1 MTVAPMAATGPG
13 MGAGD
18 ERQYAPIAQC
28 RDSRAA
34 SIGDLVVTECRAAAG
49 ARLSWHAHEHAC
61 VVLLVNGSFTE
72 LFGARSVSY
81 NTPVALYKPAGERHA
96 NEYGR
101 TGAQFMVI
109 ELPPSQLDQLR
120 HRGAVL
126 DGIRSVQ
133 EPAVVDLGARI
144 YRELHHLD
152 AYSMLSVGGLV
163 HELLAVLC
171 RGDDRARSST
181 APYWLRRVR
190 DDVRENFSRR
200 ISITDLADRA
210 RVHPD
215 HLSRSFRRHYGVL
228 IGEYARHLRLD
239 WAAKQLVATD
249 VPLTELAMAAGFVD
263 QSEFTR
269 RFREH
274 FGTTPGRYR
283 IALRQ

>member
-1 MTVAPMAATGPG
+1 MTVAPMAGSGLGIA
-13 MGAGD
+13 MAGD
-18 ERQYAPIAQC
+18 RQYAPIVQC

-34 SIGDLVVTECRAAAG
+34 SIGDLVVTDCRAAAG
-49 ARLSWHAHEHAC
+49 ARLPWHAHEHAC
-61 VVLLVNGSFTE
+61 LVVLVNGSFTE

-81 NTPVALYKPAGERHA
+81 STPVALFKPAGERHA

-101 TGAQFMVI
+101 AGAQFMVI
-109 ELPPSQLDQLR
+109 ELPPSQLDELR

-126 DGIRSVQ
+126 DRIRSVQ
-133 EPAVVDLGARI
+133 ESSVVDLGTRL
-144 YRELHHLD
+144 YRELHQLD

-163 HELLAVLC
+163 YELLAILC
-171 RGDDRARSST
+171 RGDERTRDTT

-190 DDVRENFSRR
+190 DEVRENFSRR

-228 IGEYARHLRLD
+228 IGEYARRLRLD
-239 WAAKQLVATD
+239 WAATQLVATEI
-249 VPLTELAMAAGFVD
+249 PLSELAMAAGFVD

-269 RFREH
+269 RFREQ